1 MISGVLDWFDS
12 RLRIAKFT
20 RRALNHVFP
29 DHWSF
34 MLGEIALYSFVLLVI
49 TGLFLAMFFNA
60 SGAQEV
66 YHGAYKALD
75 GVSVTAAY
83 SSVLH
88 ISFDIPAGLFVRQ
101 MHHWASLV
109 FVAAIVMHLAR
120 IFFTAAYR
128 SPREINWII
137 GITLLLLVMG
147 NGFLGYSIGGDLL
160 SEAGLRI
167 AYSVLLSIPIVGQ
180 WLAFVFFGGV
190 VPSDVMIPR
199 MYALH
204 IFLVPALIAALIAV
218 HLAIVW
224 KQKHTNYPGPGRT
237 DQTIVGSR
245 LWPSYAIK
253 SFGLCFIVFGVVA
266 FLGAFVQINP
276 VWIYGPGTPTAILSN
291 AQPDWYLGWVEGAL
305 RLFPGVSVHVGGFL
319 VPEIFFPG
327 VLFPAL
333 IFLFLYFYPFLDR
346 WFNFHTARAHNV
358 LLMPYQQ
365 PFNTSLGC
373 AVFVM
378 LLVVFFAGSDDV
390 IAIATGTFVG
400 DIRTLLRI
408 LFFVAPAV
416 TFFVAY
422 SACVLVRHR
431 HARSLRRRS
440 ASRPAIT
447 AASD

>member
-1 MISGVLDWFDS
+1 MISGVLTWFDS

-34 MLGEIALYSFVLLVI
+34 MLGEIALYSFVLLVL
-49 TGLFLAMFFNA
+49 TGAFLAMFFNA
-60 SGAQEV
+60 SSAHEV
-66 YHGAYKALD
+66 YHGSYKALD

-88 ISFDIPAGLFVRQ
+88 ISFDIPAGLLVRQ

-137 GITLLLLVMG
+137 GVTLLILVMG
-147 NGFLGYSIGGDLL
+147 NGFLGYSIGGDVL
-160 SEAGLRI
+160 SEAGVRI
-167 AYSVLLSIPIVGQ
+167 AYAILLSIPIFGQ

-204 IFLVPALIAALIAV
+204 IFLVPALIAILIAV
-218 HLAIVW
+218 HLSIIW
-224 KQKHTNYPGPGRT
+224 RQKHTNYPGAGRT

-245 LWPSYAIK
+245 LWPSYALK

-266 FLGAFVQINP
+266 FMGAFVQINP
-276 VWIYGPGTPTAILSN
+276 VWIYGPATPTAILGN
-291 AQPDWYLGWVEGAL
+291 AQPDWYLGWIEGAL
-305 RLFPGVSVHVGGFL
+305 RLFPGVSVHVGGFF

-327 VLFPAL
+327 VVFPVL

-346 WFNFHTARAHNV
+346 WFNFHTARPHNV
-358 LLMPYQQ
+358 LLLPYQQ
-365 PFNTSLGC
+365 PFNTALGC

-416 TFFVAY
+416 SFLLAY
-422 SACVLVRHR
+422 SACALVRHH
-431 HARSLRRRS
+431 HARRVHRQAESQ
-440 ASRPAIT
+440 PAIIVG
-447 AASD
+447 SN

>member
-1 MISGVLDWFDS
+1 MISGILDWFDS
-12 RLRIAKFT
+12 RLHIAKFT

-49 TGLFLAMFFNA
+49 TGIFLAMFFNA

-66 YHGAYKALD
+66 YHGSYKALD
-75 GVSVTAAY
+75 GVTVTAAY
-83 SSVLH
+83 GSVLH
-88 ISFDIPAGLFVRQ
+88 LSFDIPAGLLVRQ

-109 FVAAIVMHLAR
+109 FAAAIVMHLAR

-137 GITLLLLVMG
+137 GLTLLLLVMG

-167 AYSVLLSIPIVGQ
+167 AYSILLSIPIFGQ

-204 IFLVPALIAALIAV
+204 IFLVPALIAVLIAV
-218 HLAIVW
+218 HLSIIW
-224 KQKHTNYPGPGRT
+224 RQKHTNYPGPGRT
-237 DQTIVGSR
+237 DQTIIGSR
-245 LWPSYAIK
+245 LWPSYAMK
-253 SFGLCFIVFGVVA
+253 SLGLCFIVFGVVA
-266 FLGAFVQINP
+266 FLGAFIQINP
-276 VWIYGPGTPTAILSN
+276 VWIYGPGNPTAILSN
-291 AQPDWYLGWVEGAL
+291 AQPDWYLGWIEGAL
-305 RLFPGVSVHVGGFL
+305 RLFPGVNVHVGGFL

-327 VLFPAL
+327 VLFPAV
-333 IFLFLYFYPFLDR
+333 IFIFLYFYPFLDR
-346 WFNFHTARAHNV
+346 WFNLHTARPHNV
-358 LLMPYQQ
+358 LLLPYQQ

-390 IAIATGTFVG
+390 IAIATGTAVG
-400 DIRTLLRI
+400 NIRLLLRI
-408 LFFVAPAV
+408 LFFVAPTV

-422 SACVLVRHR
+422 SACVLVRSR
-431 HARSLRRRS
+431 HARSERRHAGS
-440 ASRPAIT
+440 HATIT
-447 AASD
+447 AATN

>member
-1 MISGVLDWFDS
+1 
-12 RLRIAKFT
+12 
-20 RRALNHVFP
+20 
-29 DHWSF
+29 
-34 MLGEIALYSFVLLVI
+34 MLGEIALYSFVLLVL
-49 TGLFLAMFFNA
+49 TGAFLAMFFNA
-60 SGAQEV
+60 SSAHEV
-66 YHGAYKALD
+66 YHGSYKALD

-88 ISFDIPAGLFVRQ
+88 ISFDIPAGLLVRQ

-137 GITLLLLVMG
+137 GVTLLILVMG
-147 NGFLGYSIGGDLL
+147 NGFLGYSIGGDVL
-160 SEAGLRI
+160 SEAGVRI
-167 AYSVLLSIPIVGQ
+167 AYAILLSIPIFGQ

-204 IFLVPALIAALIAV
+204 IFLVPALIAILIAV
-218 HLAIVW
+218 HLSIIW
-224 KQKHTNYPGPGRT
+224 RQKHTNYPGAGRT

-245 LWPSYAIK
+245 LWPSYALK

-266 FLGAFVQINP
+266 FMGAFVQINP
-276 VWIYGPGTPTAILSN
+276 VWIYGPATPTAILGN
-291 AQPDWYLGWVEGAL
+291 AQPDWYLGWIEGAL
-305 RLFPGVSVHVGGFL
+305 RLFPGVSVHVGGFF

-327 VLFPAL
+327 VVFPAL
-333 IFLFLYFYPFLDR
+333 IFLFLYLYPFLDR
-346 WFNFHTARAHNV
+346 WFNFHTARPHNV
-358 LLMPYQQ
+358 LLLPYQQ
-365 PFNTSLGC
+365 PFNTALGC

-390 IAIATGTFVG
+390 IAIATGTLVG

-416 TFFVAY
+416 SFLLAY
-422 SACVLVRHR
+422 SACALVRHH
-431 HARSLRRRS
+431 HARRVHRQAESQ
-440 ASRPAIT
+440 PAIIVG
-447 AASD
+447 SN

>member
-1 MISGVLDWFDS
+1 MISGALDWFDS
-12 RLRIAKFT
+12 RLHIAKFT

-34 MLGEIALYSFVLLVI
+34 MLGEIALYSFALLII
-49 TGLFLAMFFNA
+49 TGVFLAMFFNA
-60 SGAQEV
+60 SGAQEI
-66 YHGAYKALD
+66 YHGSYKALD
-75 GVSVTAAY
+75 GVSVNAAY
-83 SSVLH
+83 LSVLH

-109 FVAAIVMHLAR
+109 FVAAITMHLAR

-137 GITLLLLVMG
+137 GITLLVLVMG

-167 AYSVLLSIPIVGQ
+167 AYSVLLSIPIIGQ

-204 IFLVPALIAALIAV
+204 IFLIPALIAVLIGA
-218 HLAIVW
+218 HLAIIW
-224 KQKHTNYPGPGRT
+224 KQRHTNYPGPGRT

-245 LWPSYAIK
+245 LWPSYAMK
-253 SFGLCFIVFGVVA
+253 SLGLCFIVFAVVA
-266 FLGAFVQINP
+266 FLGAFIQINP
-276 VWIYGPGTPTAILSN
+276 VWIYGPSNPAAIISS

-305 RLFPGVSVHVGGFL
+305 RLFPGVNLRVGGFL

-327 VLFPAL
+327 VVFPAL
-333 IFLFLYFYPFLDR
+333 IFIFLYVYPFLDR
-346 WFNFHTARAHNV
+346 WFNFRPARPRNV
-358 LLMPYQQ
+358 LLLPYQQ
-365 PFNTSLGC
+365 PFNTALGC

-390 IAIATGTFVG
+390 IAIATGTSVSG
-400 DIRTLLRI
+400 IRMLLRI

-416 TFFVAY
+416 TFLVAY
-422 SACVLVRHR
+422 AACLLVRRR
-431 HARSLRRRS
+431 HGRLGLSHPGAQ
-440 ASRPAIT
+440 PAIT
-447 AASD
+447 VAND